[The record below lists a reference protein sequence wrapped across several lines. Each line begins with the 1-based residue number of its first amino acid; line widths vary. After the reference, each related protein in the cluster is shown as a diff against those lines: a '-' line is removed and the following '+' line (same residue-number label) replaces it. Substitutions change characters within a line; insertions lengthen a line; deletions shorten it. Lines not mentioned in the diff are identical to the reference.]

1 MPPTGTCKSAL
12 GSSQGEVIVSFKRE
26 YFMQITIIL
35 SNLVLANLLKFMSNI
50 STLARSFIKV
60 TATLAIWTQ
69 S

>member
-1 MPPTGTCKSAL
+1 
-12 GSSQGEVIVSFKRE
+12 
-26 YFMQITIIL
+26 MQITIIL